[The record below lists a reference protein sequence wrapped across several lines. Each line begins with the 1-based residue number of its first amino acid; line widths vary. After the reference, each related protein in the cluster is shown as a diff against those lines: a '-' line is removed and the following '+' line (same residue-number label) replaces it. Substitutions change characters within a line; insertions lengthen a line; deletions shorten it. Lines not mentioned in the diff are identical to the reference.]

1 MQLLWKS
8 LGLPA
13 CGRGLLSVEGSEQSR
28 GAVCPGRGVVWSGGA
43 GSERRGGEGGFCKRL
58 ECGASGAY
66 RCIACGVCRARRGQ
80 GSGSEQLDKDSCHF
94 LRQGRCG
101 RDRCGEEFV

>member
-28 GAVCPGRGVVWSGGA
+28 GAVCRGA
-43 GSERRGGEGGFCKRL
+43 GGGVEWRGRLGAPRRGGGFLQTPRMR
-58 ECGASGAY
+58 SQW
-66 RCIACGVCRARRGQ
+66 GVPVHCLRGLQ
-80 GSGSEQLDKDSCHF
+80 GQTRPGIGF
-94 LRQGRCG
+94 
-101 RDRCGEEFV
+101 

>member
-28 GAVCPGRGVVWSGGA
+28 GAVCRGA
-43 GSERRGGEGGFCKRL
+43 GGGVEWRGRLGAPRREAGFL
-58 ECGASGAY
+58 
-66 RCIACGVCRARRGQ
+66 Q
-80 GSGSEQLDKDSCHF
+80 TP
-94 LRQGRCG
+94 
-101 RDRCGEEFV
+101 